1 VAKKIHMKGRIL
13 QMLEPGEP
21 MWDYELANK
30 LIREYELPDNEYWYG
45 TIRVIL
51 TDLFSGGLIEPEDEK
66 IDPEKSHSKEKLLFK
81 FALTEFGYSRM
92 QNTKLATRGG
102 QKEAV

>member
-1 VAKKIHMKGRIL
+1 MTKKIHFKGRIL
-13 QMLEPGEP
+13 QMLQPGEP
-21 MWDYELANK
+21 IWDYEIANR
-30 LIREYELPDNEYWYG
+30 LISEYELPDTEYWYG

-66 IDPEKSHSKEKLLFK
+66 IEPEKSFGKEKLLFK

-92 QNTKLATRGG
+92 QDTKLVTSRK
-102 QKEAV
+102 KEAV